1 MAVWR
6 SRVDN
11 GKGAQGRIREF
22 ALGGHHLIATWKST
36 NRSKR
41 DKDPSE
47 WLPPNRAYWC
57 TYLGNWV
64 AIKRTRGLSMDA
76 DEADAIREGLRVCG
90 RYVRRDALLGRH

>member
-1 MAVWR
+1 M
-6 SRVDN
+6 DN